1 MYRIKKTMSLLL
13 AFLLCVSLFSLPAS
27 ASEVIPEGQI
37 GRDETN
43 YQKATAKYGDFYS
56 VTTVIG
62 FSFLSVD
69 YHFVYKG
76 DSVHYM
82 EALVSQYED
91 VEAGDPIYR
100 VLAEKDE
107 VAITEK
113 ELNIRR
119 LQEALQRDLAAMDEE
134 ISDLTMKKWSS
145 PNADELRKAEIN
157 IEKKQLERER
167 LVYEQER
174 KISLLQ
180 KELDEMNEKA
190 AVEYICSPYSG
201 KVTSMASFVPNAV
214 IDNGAELA
222 VIRGESV
229 MLASTLGSF
238 LCGSEISIDATLA
251 NLGTIHGRA
260 IISDSAI
267 PDSGLNGTIFEL
279 EVDEELGKRILSE
292 INGQN
297 SRTIATTLQQVRLE
311 GAMIDL
317 KNVLIIPA
325 DGWEMDNGVETVE
338 ILGEDQMIHKR
349 RVRIGAFNKDYV
361 WVMSGLTE
369 GDIVLLKN

>member
-1 MYRIKKTMSLLL
+1 MYRIKKAMSIFL
-13 AFLLCVSLFSLPAS
+13 AFFVCVSLFSLPAS
-27 ASEVIPEGQI
+27 ASEVIPEDQI

-43 YQKATAKYGDFYS
+43 YQTAVAAYGDFYS
-56 VTTVIG
+56 VSSVIG

-76 DSVHYM
+76 DPVRYM

-100 VLAEKDE
+100 VYAEKDE

-113 ELNIRR
+113 ELNIQR
-119 LQEALQRDLAAMDEE
+119 LQEALQRDLAVLDEE
-134 ISDLTMKKWSS
+134 ISDLTEKKWSS
-145 PNADELRKAEIN
+145 PDADELRKAEIN

-167 LVYEQER
+167 LVYDEER
-174 KISLLQ
+174 KISMLT

-190 AVEYICSPYSG
+190 AVEYIYSPYSG
-201 KVTSMASFVPNAV
+201 KVTSMESFVPNAV
-214 IDNGAELA
+214 IENGAELM

-229 MLASTLGSF
+229 MLASTVGSF
-238 LCGSEISIDATLA
+238 LCGSEISIDATPA
-251 NLGTIHGRA
+251 NFGTLRGRA

-267 PDSGLNGTIFEL
+267 PDSGLNGTIFER

-297 SRTIATTLQQVRLE
+297 SRTVAAQLQQVRLE

-325 DGWEMDNGVETVE
+325 NGWEMDNGVESVE

-349 RVRIGAFNKDYV
+349 RVRIGASNKDYV
-361 WVMSGLTE
+361 WIMSGLSE